1 MKICVRLLSRLY
13 ELLMKS
19 TPTLSF
25 LGNPASFAPKMMVYF
40 RQTSLVKTNRCVPTV
55 SRPPHSSPARENHA
69 ARSNASARIVASHAQ
84 PARVA
89 SHPRGRSQAASR
101 GGEQYEY
108 KVINLRR
115 LTQVG
120 QERPPGSCLSGLFC
134 GQNNRGRRAQREDRM
149 PEEEEVVEV
158 VVEEEEEEEGE
169 ENKVEEV
176 EVERIIGCQFD
187 CHRLPP
193 ARPPRYP
200 RPSSGGG
207 PSR

>member
-1 MKICVRLLSRLY
+1 MPRG
-13 ELLMKS
+13 
-19 TPTLSF
+19 PTH
-25 LGNPASFAPKMMVYF
+25 PRAS
-40 RQTSLVKTNRCVPTV
+40 
-55 SRPPHSSPARENHA
+55 
-69 ARSNASARIVASHAQ
+69 
-84 PARVA
+84 
-89 SHPRGRSQAASR
+89 SHPTPSQHVWHRTLEDALR
-101 GGEQYEY
+101 LPHEEGEQYEY

-158 VVEEEEEEEGE
+158 VEEEEEEE

-193 ARPPRYP
+193 ARPPPLPPPILRR
-200 RPSSGGG
+200 RPEPVTLDNLSDAIGAMLRPVDTFCGDRLRRLNSQTSVVAVRSRFE
-207 PSR
+207 PSF